1 MNARSNLITVALTL
15 ALIGPAAATAASR
28 NIPGDASLPKKQP
41 AVHLHT
47 LKATTSTS
55 GLGASGNW
63 AAYVHG
69 GASQKVAKA
78 ITRTAKQQ
86 QSVSTRGQWAYVPG
100 GASETVAK
108 AIAIAS
114 RPR

>member
-1 MNARSNLITVALTL
+1 MNARANLITATLTL
-15 ALIGPAAATAASR
+15 ALIGPAAAGASMR
-28 NIPGDASLPKKQP
+28 NIPGDASLPKTQP
-41 AVHLHT
+41 AAHLHT

-55 GLGASGNW
+55 GLGTSGNW

-86 QSVSTRGQWAYVPG
+86 SISTRSQWAYVPG
-100 GASETVAK
+100 GASEKVAK
-108 AIAIAS
+108 AITSAS